1 MNNHFITTIKDYLD
15 KLAQNDAAFAQKYE
29 EGKKDVEGCC
39 NYIISEV
46 KKSGR
51 QGFADEEIYGMAI
64 HFFDEGLESPAGA
77 IKCAVVVNH
86 TVELTEAEKAEL
98 KEKAMAEYKEKIIRE
113 EQAKADKVRK
123 AEEAKAKKAAEKEK
137 ARKEEE
143 ERKRKEWETADLLFA
158 FDEEDE

>member
-1 MNNHFITTIKDYLD
+1 MNNFEKAIKDYIEKACKTD
-15 KLAQNDAAFAQKYE
+15 AQLAQKYADS
-29 EGKKDVEGCC
+29 GKNIEGCC
-39 NYIISEV
+39 KYIISEV

-64 HFFDEGLESPAGA
+64 HFFDEGLETPEGA
-77 IKCAVVVNH
+77 IKCDVVVNH
-86 TVELTEAEKAEL
+86 TVELTEDEKARL
-98 KEKAMAEYKEKIIRE
+98 KERAMAEYKEKIIRE
-113 EQAKADKVRK
+113 EQAKADKARK

>member
-1 MNNHFITTIKDYLD
+1 MNTFEKTIKDYLD
-15 KLAQNDAAFAQKYE
+15 KVAQSDAVFAQKYD
-29 EGKKDVEGCC
+29 EGKNIEGCC
-39 NYIISEV
+39 KYIISEV

-64 HFFDEGLESPAGA
+64 HFYDEGLETPEGA
-77 IKCAVVVNH
+77 IKCDVVVNH
-86 TVELTEAEKAEL
+86 TVELTEEEKTRL
-98 KEKAMAEYKEKIIRE
+98 KEKAMAEYKKKIIRE
-113 EQAKADKVRK
+113 EQAKADKARK